1 MTADVVANDSANTYT
16 QAGYTVTASSQ
27 YIGNGTIYRVWK
39 IFDEKLGGS
48 PAGETWIQGDLSAYD
63 INGDYVLSPA
73 NNLGTGADDG
83 EWVKLELPNKITLER
98 IHITPRD
105 SNREPE
111 DFKIYGSIDNVNWVE
126 ILSETGASPAITTG
140 TSYMVDVR
148 TTSYKYLGM
157 VIKKIVGSGYFAID
171 NLELYGY
178 EEGSGSLDTTLK
190 SVYNVPATTGTQL
203 EVYYDGRDYTQTS
216 DFTGTGGVVDKAGGD
231 QDGTAGTGVTFDTT
245 YKAFV
250 FDASGSGTVT
260 TSKITS
266 STLPSTFVDN
276 AHHSVAMWFK
286 LDTITGEHTLFT
298 IKDNTNGFS
307 YQTPHVVID
316 EGILRYDFWSNNIQL
331 LDQIVANEWYHLVI
345 TFSGG
350 NHQSGTKFYINGVH
364 NTNVSTPSGTDN
376 LDIQVNSVVYLGG
389 SISSYERGIDGSVA
403 NFRLYSKAL
412 NAGQVQELYDYQ
424 KDYFLGS
431 KSQVTLYKGHLGVG
445 VTEPSGQLELAGDER
460 IQEYPPRALTGYET
474 LMEGHGVFCAY
485 ASSGYTSGSTQNR
498 LAYKAFD
505 KASGSGGLN
514 DIWQSVDSLYNG
526 GSGTN
531 QPYTGSVRLAENLPK
546 GHYLGLK
553 MPYPV
558 KITSFVMGAY
568 FNSGYR
574 AVGDGL
580 IVGRNTNNPTWE
592 VVHTLTNSFMAG
604 VNGFNIATN
613 APAILITTPSIPI
626 DNTKYYDEYALVVT
640 GTLGSTLVTVS
651 EWRLFG
657 TPGPTTLDKGSLS
670 LTRSLDV
677 PRVSRYDVDTETP
690 RPEKLVVD
698 FDTTVNSSPTDIS
711 GKGNHGTMTS
721 GVSHS
726 PADKAFKWDSST
738 GGRRIEVIGVP
749 TATGAGNFLMS
760 VSMWFKLK
768 TTGAVLWGMVG
779 DDDGT
784 DGSPTNYSA
793 PHAVVNSA
801 GNITWAMWGNDLT
814 NQTAVVVNRWYHC
827 VWTYSGGTT
836 GRKMFLDGVEQTFNI
851 AQTHALNMVNATS
864 RLVIGIYPHDLA
876 TYPLNGYVSNFKL
889 YDVALEPSEVQKLYR
904 LGRTGRSMVISD
916 TAVGIGKVPEAQL
929 DVRGNLKLDGV
940 VMPKIIA
947 GHWTMTGANPSV
959 VQIMVNESNCV
970 TSIANG
976 SGAGQGQNMSGNRG
990 RFTAPVTGL
999 YHFSTSC
1006 TMATRATSGYLGT
1019 MTQSG
1024 GAIQSSWPFTYAEVF
1039 DFRSSSNEEQ
1049 SYSFSK
1055 ICKMDAGDYIT
1066 LQTYGPGYT
1075 DNSVVIHGSIHLIY
1089 AISGAAW

>member
-1 MTADVVANDSANTYT
+1 
-16 QAGYTVTASSQ
+16 
-27 YIGNGTIYRVWK
+27 
-39 IFDEKLGGS
+39 
-48 PAGETWIQGDLSAYD
+48 
-63 INGDYVLSPA
+63 
-73 NNLGTGADDG
+73 
-83 EWVKLELPNKITLER
+83 
-98 IHITPRD
+98 
-105 SNREPE
+105 
-111 DFKIYGSIDNVNWVE
+111 
-126 ILSETGASPAITTG
+126 
-140 TSYMVDVR
+140 
-148 TTSYKYLGM
+148 
-157 VIKKIVGSGYFAID
+157 
-171 NLELYGY
+171 
-178 EEGSGSLDTTLK
+178 
-190 SVYNVPATTGTQL
+190 
-203 EVYYDGRDYTQTS
+203 
-216 DFTGTGGVVDKAGGD
+216 
-231 QDGTAGTGVTFDTT
+231 
-245 YKAFV
+245 
-250 FDASGSGTVT
+250 
-260 TSKITS
+260 
-266 STLPSTFVDN
+266 
-276 AHHSVAMWFK
+276 MWFK

-514 DIWQSVDSLYNG
+514 DIWQSVDGLYNG

-670 LTRSLDV
+670 LGRSLDV

-690 RPEKLVVD
+690 RPEKLLVD

-711 GKGNHGTMTS
+711 GRGNHGVFRES
-721 GVSHS
+721 ASYS
-726 PADKAFKWDSST
+726 PADKAFNLDGTNKNIRAELNNTET
-738 GGRRIEVIGVP
+738 G
-749 TATGAGNFLMS
+749 NQYHS
-760 VSMWFKLK
+760 VSLWFKILSGRSSNWRNIFECGENPRSGTSDISLYIPGGQDKLSFTNGVVHMYSDTLTNLYFQWHHIVLTYDGANRNMYLDGALIK
-768 TTGAVLWGMVG
+768 TLATTSWAGVANMSLTLGKNNA
-779 DDDGT
+779 
-784 DGSPTNYSA
+784 S
-793 PHAVVNSA
+793 SA
-801 GNITWAMWGNDLT
+801 GGEGCDC
-814 NQTAVVVNRWYHC
+814 H
-827 VWTYSGGTT
+827 
-836 GRKMFLDGVEQTFNI
+836 
-851 AQTHALNMVNATS
+851 
-864 RLVIGIYPHDLA
+864 
-876 TYPLNGYVSNFKL
+876 VSNFKL
-889 YDVALEPSEVQKLYR
+889 YWQTALEPSEVKKLYN

-929 DVRGNLKLDGV
+929 DVRGVARLERLLINGTLGHILLEEAEIYYDPSRADCQDRSEFMNNTVRDIKGNYNGTKTGISEYNQFWDQDVENSGIATNNNVDLRRDWTAMVWLKPNTNDNLSGWRILGHGTTTTNGGLHFQGADTTKIRAGMYGNDIDVGTVTGMSRRREWNCMTFAYYHNNGVAGGCDKMIYQNERLVGHQQGGVGDGTHFSNNVGGSAAQNGHQPYSASPNKLRF
-940 VMPKIIA
+940 
-947 GHWTMTGANPSV
+947 
-959 VQIMVNESNCV
+959 
-970 TSIANG
+970 
-976 SGAGQGQNMSGNRG
+976 GAGFSSGSSG
-990 RFTAPVTGL
+990 KQYQHIGPCIFIPRFLSIQEVRSL
-999 YHFSTSC
+999 YRFFEMRYSL
-1006 TMATRATSGYLGT
+1006 AG
-1019 MTQSG
+1019 
-1024 GAIQSSWPFTYAEVF
+1024 
-1039 DFRSSSNEEQ
+1039 SSS
-1049 SYSFSK
+1049 
-1055 ICKMDAGDYIT
+1055 G
-1066 LQTYGPGYT
+1066 
-1075 DNSVVIHGSIHLIY
+1075 
-1089 AISGAAW
+1089 